1 MSAPFLILDAVVG
14 GRKSLISC
22 DIGKNSTENITDAT
36 VVYRADTT
44 AGTTFVTTFVTISQ
58 LNG

>member
-22 DIGKNSTENITDAT
+22 DIGKNNTENITDAT

-44 AGTTFVTTFVTISQ
+44 AGTTFVTISQ